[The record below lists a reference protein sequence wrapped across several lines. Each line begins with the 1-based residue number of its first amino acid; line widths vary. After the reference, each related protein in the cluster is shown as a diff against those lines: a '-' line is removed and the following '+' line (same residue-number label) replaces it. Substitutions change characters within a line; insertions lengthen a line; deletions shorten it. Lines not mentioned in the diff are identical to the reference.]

1 MRGFVAMGVG
11 LLAAAVAAAAEAQ
24 STRLFSYDPASAEAR
39 SLLGGVTLE
48 VKPAFMR
55 MRAQRLMATM
65 GHAVA
70 ELDEPGDDPTVS
82 PNALERLIGPGGG
95 DSAVY
100 GLKPGEHADAL
111 VRALCRGSDR
121 AWMTTTAIRRGR
133 GLTLRFIGRDA
144 STGEGWV
151 CATLEYRWRGE
162 WALPGRSHSPHDGP
176 QVYIPRG

>member
-1 MRGFVAMGVG
+1 MRCGSAIAAG
-11 LLAAAVAAAAEAQ
+11 LAAAAVAGAAQAQ
-24 STRLFSYDPASAEAR
+24 NTRLFSYDPASAEAR

-48 VKPAFMR
+48 VKPGFMR

-70 ELDEPGDDPTVS
+70 ELEEPGDDRAVA

-100 GLKPGEHADAL
+100 GITPGEHADAL
-111 VRALCRGSDR
+111 VRALCRGSDK

-133 GLTLRFIGRDA
+133 GLTIRFIGRDPA
-144 STGEGWV
+144 TGEGRV
-151 CATLEYRWRGE
+151 CTTLEYRWRGE
-162 WALPGRSHSPHDGP
+162 WALPGRTHSPHDGP
-176 QVYIPRG
+176 QVYVPRG